1 MTKEEQDMQDMLFET
16 VELETPIDRDTKTID
31 VVDDGTP
38 SVTDPDWNDY
48 VMSKFIDK
56 ELYDG
61 NPLVHGLRRVAEL
74 VIGPIVRSGPTQV
87 FPPQRDDHHGRATVV
102 FTVEFENGMIY
113 SEVAD
118 CWEGNTDDMFCA
130 YAIATASTR
139 AEGRALRKALRIRA
153 VAAEEMTKKD
163 TAKIV
168 RELSAKKEVSDGGYD
183 DSSRM
188 SDAQHNFIDVKCK
201 QLGVNGALLFTT
213 VFNVDNNRKITK
225 KVASDIIDTLN
236 EYQRDKTTI
245 PEAILG
251 YAEEWRS

>member
-38 SVTDPDWNDY
+38 SVTDPGWNDY

-74 VIGPIVRSGPTQV
+74 VIGSIVRSGPTQV

-168 RELSAKKEVSDGGYD
+168 RDLSAKKEVSDGGYD

-188 SDAQHNFIDVKCK
+188 SDAQHNFIDVKCR

>member
-1 MTKEEQDMQDMLFET
+1 MTKDEDMLFDT
-16 VELETPIDRDTKTID
+16 IELETPSNTDTS
-31 VVDDGTP
+31 VVDIIDGGAP
-38 SVTDPDWNDY
+38 SITDPEWNDY
-48 VMSKFIDK
+48 VMGLFTKK
-56 ELYDG
+56 EMYDG
-61 NPLVHGLRRVAEL
+61 NPLVAGLRRVAEL
-74 VIGPIVRSGPTQV
+74 VLGTIVYSGPTQV

-102 FTVEFENGMIY
+102 FTVEFENGMKF

-168 RELSAKKEVSDGGYD
+168 RDLSAQKDTSDGGYD

-188 SDAQHNFIDVKCK
+188 SDAQYNFIDVKCR
-201 QLGVNGALLFTT
+201 QLGINGAILFKTI
-213 VFNVDNNRKITK
+213 FSVDNNRKISK
-225 KVASDIIDTLN
+225 KVASDIIDRLN
-236 EYQRDKTTI
+236 EYQRDKSTI
-245 PEAILG
+245 PEEVLG
-251 YAEEWRS
+251 YVEEWRNQ